1 VPDPGRD
8 LPLLKDHDLMN
19 NSERTLL
26 HTIPNKTSTI
36 GALSEAM
43 SYLESL
49 QTEHIPAIGQ
59 SQPSGYRHKLKEV
72 ARQTTKS
79 QVEIMG
85 AITSSHMSRET
96 ANKLLGV
103 VTCVSSYLLFY
114 KCSFEK
120 V

>member
-8 LPLLKDHDLMN
+8 LPLLKDHDLMS
-19 NSERTLL
+19 NSERNLL

-49 QTEHIPAIGQ
+49 QTEHNPAIGQ

-114 KCSFEK
+114 KCSFDN